1 MILQEKIVCMKNKE
15 KFFLV
20 GCGKMGLPILES
32 ILKIY
37 SEEQIAVVSREP
49 KKLKKKLAQLSQ
61 NIEFIQVEQT
71 IVESK
76 DSIILAVPPQKASD
90 TLQKIKL
97 DAEALLI
104 SVMAGYS
111 FESIQKIHPRI
122 TIIRAMPNLPIT
134 IGKGLTIYCQTP
146 EVKRKQKEKFL
157 KIFENLGACLEV
169 NNEDEL
175 NICTAISGSGTGFV
189 FYLLR
194 SFYDSAVKL
203 GLSDVLAKEII
214 CNGFI
219 NSTFFANQSK
229 KGLNELID
237 EVCTKGG
244 TTEAGIQV
252 LERENIDKIIK
263 NCLLSAYEKS
273 KFLAKD

>member
-1 MILQEKIVCMKNKE
+1 MILQEKFFCMKNLRK
-15 KFFLV
+15 
-20 GCGKMGLPILES
+20 ILFSWLRKDGVAYFKS

-189 FYLLR
+189 FYLLI
-194 SFYDSAVKL
+194 SM
-203 GLSDVLAKEII
+203 I
-214 CNGFI
+214 
-219 NSTFFANQSK
+219 
-229 KGLNELID
+229 
-237 EVCTKGG
+237 
-244 TTEAGIQV
+244 
-252 LERENIDKIIK
+252 
-263 NCLLSAYEKS
+263 LL
-273 KFLAKD
+273 

>member
-1 MILQEKIVCMKNKE
+1 MKNKE

-20 GCGKMGLPILES
+20 GCGKMGLPILKS
-32 ILKIY
+32 ILKMFP
-37 SEEQIAVVSREP
+37 ENPFVVVSRDPE
-49 KKLKKKLAQLSQ
+49 KLEGKYAHLAKNLKFRRANS
-61 NIEFIQVEQT
+61 ITVEAEDT
-71 IVESK
+71 I
-76 DSIILAVPPQKASD
+76 IFAVPPQKA
-90 TLQKIKL
+90 TKVLQEIKFC
-97 DAEALLI
+97 AASLLI

-111 FESIQKIHPRI
+111 FESVKKTRSNI

-219 NSTFFANQSK
+219 NSSFFANQSK

-273 KFLAKD
+273 KSLAKD